1 MLNGTDHSIAIG
13 GTSFPHQIKKQQGPG
28 APTPPPKP
36 PHPAGAS
43 SPVQQGGA
51 AEHSLQAPPPQGG
64 AAEHSLQAPQPPL
77 LPLPPPTA
85 AAAPSTTSSLTLQC
99 PTCKRVLCQTGDLAF
114 FHRINKQHGVEVHLM
129 LKPENDV
136 PETFRPSAD
145 LQKGALQS
153 WSCACGAQL
162 GDTRPVAV
170 SHAPMTAFKSAS
182 VMLCG
187 RHFTGKKS
195 KWPAVCNTPPFDCIE
210 VRNRDTYFGMQL

>member
-1 MLNGTDHSIAIG
+1 
-13 GTSFPHQIKKQQGPG
+13 
-28 APTPPPKP
+28 
-36 PHPAGAS
+36 
-43 SPVQQGGA
+43 
-51 AEHSLQAPPPQGG
+51 
-64 AAEHSLQAPQPPL
+64 
-77 LPLPPPTA
+77 
-85 AAAPSTTSSLTLQC
+85 
-99 PTCKRVLCQTGDLAF
+99 
-114 FHRINKQHGVEVHLM
+114 M

-187 RHFTGKKS
+187 RHFTGKKYE
-195 KWPAVCNTPPFDCIE
+195 WPAVYKTPPFDCTE
-210 VRNRDTYFGMQL
+210 VNNRDTYFGMRL